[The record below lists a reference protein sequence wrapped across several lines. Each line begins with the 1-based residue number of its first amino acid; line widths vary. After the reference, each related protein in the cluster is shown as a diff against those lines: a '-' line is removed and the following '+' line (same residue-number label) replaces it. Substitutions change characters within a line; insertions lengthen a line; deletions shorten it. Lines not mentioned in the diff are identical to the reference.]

1 MTLAEK
7 EQRLLG
13 ELTLLKDTQARL
25 EWLIERARARQ
36 LLPVELRVD
45 ANRVE
50 GCLSKLWFVA
60 EFRDGRCWF
69 RSESDSL
76 IVKSVAGLLTDF
88 YSGCAPPE
96 IVRHDPSFL
105 AAVGLSHH
113 LTPSRRNALG
123 RVWQKMR
130 VFAEQHL
137 AQPAAPAN

>member
-1 MTLAEK
+1 VTLAEK
-7 EQRLLG
+7 EQRLLA
-13 ELTLLKDTQARL
+13 ELASLPDVAARL
-25 EWLIERARARQ
+25 AWLIEQARARVM
-36 LLPVELRVD
+36 LPVELRVD

-88 YSGCAPPE
+88 YSGCKPQE
-96 IVRHDPSFL
+96 IVRHEPEFL
-105 AAVGLSHH
+105 AAIGLSHH
-113 LTPSRRNALG
+113 FTAIRRNAMG

-130 VFAEQHL
+130 AFAEQHL
-137 AQPAAPAN
+137 PQPAVPAK